1 MRFHTLLFD
10 LDGTVTDSGP
20 VSMTS
25 VRYALDKAGMQSPE
39 EKELR
44 AFIGPP
50 LHEQFQ
56 SFCGITAE
64 QALEMV
70 SLYRE
75 YYTEKGIFENRVYDG
90 VNPMLHELKEKG
102 CRILLATSKPE
113 KFARI
118 IADHFGFARYF
129 DFIGGANLDGSRT
142 DKLEVIEYVLAEC
155 GVKDQ
160 ADVLMVGDR
169 RYDIEGARSAGVHSM
184 GVLYGYGSREEIES
198 AEPDFIAEIPNEI
211 SRIVLDGSG
220 V

>member
-10 LDGTVTDSGP
+10 LDGTVTDSG
-20 VSMTS
+20 SGIMNS
-25 VRYALDKAGMQSPE
+25 VRYALEKAGLQSAE
-39 EKELR
+39 EEELR

-50 LHEQFQ
+50 LHDQFQ

-64 QALEMV
+64 QAKKMV

-90 VNPMLHELKEKG
+90 VVPMLHELKENG

-118 IADHFGFARYF
+118 IADHFGFAQYF

-155 GVKDQ
+155 GVEDRS
-160 ADVLMVGDR
+160 DVLMVGDR
-169 RYDIEGARSAGVHSM
+169 RYDIDGARSAGVHSM

-198 AEPDFIAEIPNEI
+198 AEPDFIAETPGEI

>member
-1 MRFHTLLFD
+1 MI
-10 LDGTVTDSGP
+10 P
-20 VSMTS
+20 
-25 VRYALDKAGMQSPE
+25 
-39 EKELR
+39 
-44 AFIGPP
+44 I
-50 LHEQFQ
+50 
-56 SFCGITAE
+56 
-64 QALEMV
+64 
-70 SLYRE
+70 
-75 YYTEKGIFENRVYDG
+75 
-90 VNPMLHELKEKG
+90 LHELKEKG

-155 GVKDQ
+155 GVEERS
-160 ADVLMVGDR
+160 DVLMVGDR

>member
-20 VSMTS
+20 GIMNS
-25 VRYALDKAGMQSPE
+25 VRYALEKAGMQSPE

-64 QALEMV
+64 QA
-70 SLYRE
+70 
-75 YYTEKGIFENRVYDG
+75 VYDG
-90 VNPMLHELKEKG
+90 VIPMLHELKEKG

-155 GVKDQ
+155 GVEERS
-160 ADVLMVGDR
+160 DVLMVGDR

>member
-20 VSMTS
+20 GIMNS
-25 VRYALDKAGMQSPE
+25 VRYALEKAGMQSPE
-39 EKELR
+39 EKELP

-64 QALEMV
+64 QAREMV

-90 VNPMLHELKEKG
+90 VIPMLHELKEKG

-155 GVKDQ
+155 GVEERS
-160 ADVLMVGDR
+160 DVLMVGDR

-211 SRIVLDGSG
+211 SRIVLDGFG